1 MASKNKTPREITF
14 RIRRFDPE
22 TDSAP
27 SWQEYRL
34 HVTEGMTV
42 LEALHEI
49 KAQQAPTLA
58 WRSSCRM
65 GVCGSCGMFINELPQ
80 LACQT
85 QVLHLGTDVITVA
98 PLPNYPNVKDLVPD
112 LEPLIQK
119 HAAIKPFIVHPNSQ
133 EMDVPTGE
141 FLQTAKEREA
151 FSQFTYCIK
160 CGLCLAACPTVAT
173 DPLFLGPQ
181 ALAQAYRYTADN
193 RDCGLQ
199 ERLEAIDRFHGP
211 YQCHL
216 AGACSQA
223 CPKGVDPAFGIQLL
237 KRTLVLDSIGFGK
250 KKSSVAKVRPLA
262 PSGVVKA
269 IEEFAPPPR
278 TVNQ

>member
-1 MASKNKTPREITF
+1 MSDKKTTPREITF
-14 RIRRFDPE
+14 RVRRFDPD

-27 SWQEYRL
+27 YWSKYRL
-34 HVTEGMTV
+34 DVHDGMTV
-42 LEALHEI
+42 LEALHQL
-49 KAQQAPTLA
+49 KAEQEPTLA

-65 GVCGSCGMFINELPQ
+65 GVCGSCGMYINGLPQ

-85 QVLHLGTDVITVA
+85 QVLQLGTDVVTVA
-98 PLPNYPNVKDLVPD
+98 PLPNYDNVKDLVPD
-112 LEPLIQK
+112 LEPLIEK
-119 HAAIKPFIVHPNSQ
+119 HAAVKPYIIYIDQIEIDS
-133 EMDVPTGE
+133 PTAE
-141 FLQTAKEREA
+141 FQQTPDERES
-151 FSQFTYCIK
+151 FSQFTHCIK

-181 ALAQAYRYTADN
+181 ALAQAYRYTADT
-193 RDCGLQ
+193 RDFGLR
-199 ERLEAIDRFHGP
+199 ERLEAIDIFHGP

-223 CPKGVDPAFGIQLL
+223 CPKGVDPAFAIQLL

-250 KKSSVAKVRPLA
+250 KKSSLAKLMPLA
-262 PSGVVKA
+262 DVVKA

-278 TVNQ
+278 TV

>member
-1 MASKNKTPREITF
+1 MTASRKTTTPREITF
-14 RIRRFDPE
+14 RVRRFDPD

-27 SWQEYRL
+27 HWGEYRL
-34 HVTEGMTV
+34 DVHDGMTV
-42 LEALHEI
+42 LEALCQL
-49 KAQQAPTLA
+49 KAQQEPTLS

-65 GVCGSCGMFINELPQ
+65 GVCGSCGMFINELPM

-85 QVLHLGTDVITVA
+85 QVLHLETDVVTIA
-98 PLPNYPNVKDLVPD
+98 PLPNYDNVKDLVPD
-112 LEPLIQK
+112 LAPLIEK
-119 HAAIKPFIVHPNSQ
+119 HAAVKPYIIYLDQIEIDSPS
-133 EMDVPTGE
+133 GE
-141 FLQTAKEREA
+141 FLQTPDEREA
-151 FSQFTYCIK
+151 FSQFTHCIK

-181 ALAQAYRYTADN
+181 ALAQPSRYTADN
-193 RDCGLQ
+193 RDCG
-199 ERLEAIDRFHGP
+199 RKDRIEAIDIFHGP

-237 KRTLVLDSIGFGK
+237 KRALVLDSIGFGK
-250 KKSSVAKVRPLA
+250 KKSSVAKIMPLA
-262 PSGVVKA
+262 DVVKA

-278 TVNQ
+278 TV

>member
-1 MASKNKTPREITF
+1 MNMTDKTATPRDITF
-14 RIRRFDPE
+14 RVRRYDPDIDPLPHFD
-22 TDSAP
+22 
-27 SWQEYRL
+27 EYRIFV
-34 HVTEGMTV
+34 HDGMTV

-49 KAQQAPTLA
+49 KAHQEPTLA

-65 GVCGSCGMFINELPQ
+65 GVCGSCGMFINHLPM

-85 QVLHLGTDVITVA
+85 QVLHLGTDVVTVA
-98 PLPNYPNVKDLVPD
+98 PLPNYENVKDLVPN
-112 LEPLIQK
+112 LEPLIEK
-119 HAAIKPFIVHPNSQ
+119 HAAIKPFIIFSNQ
-133 EMDVPTGE
+133 EEIDEPTGE
-141 FLQTAKEREA
+141 FLQTPAERE
-151 FSQFTYCIK
+151 SISLFTHCIK

-181 ALAQAYRYTADN
+181 ALAQAYRYSADN

-199 ERLEAIDRFHGP
+199 DRLEAIDIFHGP

-223 CPKGVDPAFGIQLL
+223 CPKGVDPAFAIQLL

-250 KKSSVAKVRPLA
+250 KKSKLAKVMPLA
-262 PSGVVKA
+262 DVVKQ

-278 TVNQ
+278 TV

>member
-1 MASKNKTPREITF
+1 MIDKTTMPREMTF
-14 RIRRFDPE
+14 RVRRFDPD

-27 SWQEYRL
+27 HWNEYRL
-34 HVTEGMTV
+34 DVHDGMTV
-42 LEALHEI
+42 LEALHQL
-49 KAQQAPTLA
+49 KAQQEPTLS

-65 GVCGSCGMFINELPQ
+65 GVCGSCGMFINDLPM

-85 QVLHLGTDVITVA
+85 QVLHLGTDVVTIA
-98 PLPNYPNVKDLVPD
+98 PLPNYDNVKDLVPD
-112 LEPLIQK
+112 LAPLIEK
-119 HAAIKPFIVHPNSQ
+119 HAAVKPYIIYLDQIEIDEPS
-133 EMDVPTGE
+133 GE
-141 FLQTAKEREA
+141 FLQTPDEREA
-151 FSQFTYCIK
+151 FSQFTHCIK

-193 RDCGLQ
+193 RDWGMK
-199 ERLEAIDRFHGP
+199 ERIEAIDIFHGP

-237 KRTLVLDSIGFGK
+237 KRALVLDSIGFEK
-250 KKSSVAKVRPLA
+250 KKSSVAKVMPLA
-262 PSGVVKA
+262 DVVKA

-278 TVNQ
+278 TVGK

>member
-1 MASKNKTPREITF
+1 MSDKTTTPREITF
-14 RIRRFDPE
+14 RVRRFDPD

-27 SWQEYRL
+27 HWSEYRL
-34 HVTEGMTV
+34 DVHDGMTV
-42 LEALHEI
+42 LEALHQL
-49 KAQQAPTLA
+49 KAQQEPTLS

-65 GVCGSCGMFINELPQ
+65 GVCGSCGMFINDLPQ

-85 QVLHLGTDVITVA
+85 QVLHLETDVVTIA
-98 PLPNYPNVKDLVPD
+98 PLPNYDNVKDLVPN
-112 LEPLIQK
+112 LKPLIEK
-119 HAAIKPFIVHPNSQ
+119 HAAVKPYIIYLDQMEIDS
-133 EMDVPTGE
+133 PTGE
-141 FLQTAKEREA
+141 FLQTPEEREA
-151 FSQFTYCIK
+151 FSQFTHCIK

-193 RDCGLQ
+193 RDCGMK
-199 ERLEAIDRFHGP
+199 ERIEAIDIFHGP

-237 KRTLVLDSIGFGK
+237 KRALVLDSIGFGK
-250 KKSSVAKVRPLA
+250 KKSSVAKVMPLA
-262 PSGVVKA
+262 DVVKA
-269 IEEFAPPPR
+269 IEEFTPPTR
-278 TVNQ
+278 TV

>member
-1 MASKNKTPREITF
+1 MNMADKKTTPREITF
-14 RIRRFDPE
+14 RVRRFDPDA
-22 TDSAP
+22 DSAP
-27 SWQEYRL
+27 YWKEYRL
-34 HVTEGMTV
+34 NVTEGMTV
-42 LEALHEI
+42 LEALHEL

-65 GVCGSCGMFINELPQ
+65 GVCGSCGMFINDLPQ

-85 QVLHLGTDVITVA
+85 QVLHLGTDVVTVA
-98 PLPNYPNVKDLVPD
+98 PLPNYANVKDLVPN
-112 LEPLIQK
+112 LEPLIEK
-119 HAAIKPFIVHPNSQ
+119 HAAIKPFVIHPNRQ
-133 EMDVPTGE
+133 EIDQPTGE
-141 FLQTAKEREA
+141 FLQTPEEREA
-151 FSQFTYCIK
+151 ISQFTYCIK

-199 ERLEAIDRFHGP
+199 ERLEAIDIFHGP

-250 KKSSVAKVRPLA
+250 RKSLVPHATPLA
-262 PSGVVKA
+262 DVVQA
-269 IEEFAPPPR
+269 LEEFAPPAR
-278 TVNQ
+278 TV

>member
-1 MASKNKTPREITF
+1 MAYKNTTPREITF
-14 RIRRFDPE
+14 RVRRFDPD

-27 SWQEYRL
+27 YWKQYRL
-34 HVTEGMTV
+34 NVTEGMTV

-65 GVCGSCGMFINELPQ
+65 GVCGSCGMFINDLPQ

-85 QVLHLGTDVITVA
+85 QVLHLGTDMVTIA
-98 PLPNYPNVKDLVPD
+98 PLPNYPNVKDLVPN
-112 LEPLIQK
+112 LEPLIEK
-119 HAAIKPFIVHPNSQ
+119 HAAIKPFIIHPNQQ
-133 EMDVPTGE
+133 EIDEPTGE
-141 FLQTAKEREA
+141 FLQTPEEREA
-151 FSQFTYCIK
+151 ISQFTYCIK

-193 RDCGLQ
+193 RDCGLR
-199 ERLEAIDRFHGP
+199 ERLEAIDVFHGP

-250 KKSSVAKVRPLA
+250 KKSSVAHVNPLA
-262 PSGVVKA
+262 DVVKA
-269 IEEFAPPPR
+269 LGEFAPPPR
-278 TVNQ
+278 TV

>member
-1 MASKNKTPREITF
+1 
-14 RIRRFDPE
+14 
-22 TDSAP
+22 
-27 SWQEYRL
+27 
-34 HVTEGMTV
+34 
-42 LEALHEI
+42 
-49 KAQQAPTLA
+49 
-58 WRSSCRM
+58 
-65 GVCGSCGMFINELPQ
+65 
-80 LACQT
+80 
-85 QVLHLGTDVITVA
+85 
-98 PLPNYPNVKDLVPD
+98 
-112 LEPLIQK
+112 
-119 HAAIKPFIVHPNSQ
+119 
-133 EMDVPTGE
+133 
-141 FLQTAKEREA
+141 
-151 FSQFTYCIK
+151 
-160 CGLCLAACPTVAT
+160 LAACPTVAT

-250 KKSSVAKVRPLA
+250 KKSSIAKVSPLA
-262 PSGVVKA
+262 DVVKA

>member
-1 MASKNKTPREITF
+1 MNMAHKNTTPREITF
-14 RIRRFDPE
+14 RVRRFDPD

-27 SWQEYRL
+27 YWKEYHL
-34 HVTEGMTV
+34 NITEGMTV

-65 GVCGSCGMFINELPQ
+65 GVCGSCGMFINDLPQ

-85 QVLHLGTDVITVA
+85 QVLHLGTDVVTVA
-98 PLPNYPNVKDLVPD
+98 PLPNYATVKDLVPN
-112 LEPLIQK
+112 LEPLIEK
-119 HAAIKPFIVHPNSQ
+119 HAAIKPFIIHPSRQ
-133 EMDVPTGE
+133 EIDEPTGE
-141 FLQTAKEREA
+141 FLQTPEEREA
-151 FSQFTYCIK
+151 ISQFTYCIK

-181 ALAQAYRYTADN
+181 ALAQVYRYTADN

-199 ERLEAIDRFHGP
+199 ERLEAVDVFHGP

-250 KKSSVAKVRPLA
+250 KKSSVARVNPLA

-269 IEEFAPPPR
+269 LDEFAPPPR
-278 TVNQ
+278 TV

>member
-1 MASKNKTPREITF
+1 MAASQTLTRREITF
-14 RIRRFDPE
+14 RLRRFDPE
-22 TDSAP
+22 TDPAP
-27 SWQEYRL
+27 HWDTYIL
-34 HVTEGMTV
+34 NVHDGMTV
-42 LEALHEI
+42 LEALHQI
-49 KAQQAPTLA
+49 KAEQEPTLA

-65 GVCGSCGMFINELPQ
+65 GVCGSCGMFINDFPM

-85 QVLHLGTDVITVA
+85 QVLHLNSDIVTIE

-112 LEPLIQK
+112 LRPLIEK
-119 HAAIKPFIVHPNSQ
+119 HVTVKPFIIQPDTTEVD
-133 EMDVPTGE
+133 EPTGE
-141 FLQTAKEREA
+141 FLQSAEEREA

-199 ERLEAIDRFHGP
+199 ERLEAIDVFHGP
-211 YQCHL
+211 YQCHM
-216 AGACSQA
+216 AGACSVA
-223 CPKGVDPAFGIQLL
+223 CPKGVDPAFAIQLL

-250 KKSSVAKVRPLA
+250 KKSSVAKVIPLA
-262 PSGVVKA
+262 EVVKA

>member
-1 MASKNKTPREITF
+1 MASANTTPREITF
-14 RIRRFDPE
+14 RIRRFDP
-22 TDSAP
+22 DNDAAP
-27 SWQEYRL
+27 RWEQYRL

-42 LEALHEI
+42 LEALHEL
-49 KAQQAPTLA
+49 KAQQAPSLA

-65 GVCGSCGMFINELPQ
+65 GVCGSCGMFINSLPQ

-85 QVLHLGTDVITVA
+85 QVLHLGTDVVTVA

-112 LEPLIQK
+112 LEPLIEK
-119 HAAIKPFIVHPNSQ
+119 HAAIKPFIIHPNVR
-133 EMDVPTGE
+133 EMDEPSGE
-141 FLQTAKEREA
+141 FLQTPDEREA

-181 ALAQAYRYTADN
+181 ALAQAYRYTVDN
-193 RDCGLQ
+193 RDCGLP
-199 ERLEAIDRFHGP
+199 ERLEAIDAFHGP

-223 CPKGVDPAFGIQLL
+223 CPKGVDPALGIQLL

-250 KKSSVAKVRPLA
+250 KKSSVAKVSPLA
-262 PSGVVKA
+262 DIVRA

-278 TVNQ
+278 TVNP

>member
-1 MASKNKTPREITF
+1 MTASRNKNTPREITF
-14 RIRRFDPE
+14 RVRRFDPD

-27 SWQEYRL
+27 HWDSYTL
-34 HVTEGMTV
+34 SVTDGMTV
-42 LEALHEI
+42 LEALHEL
-49 KAQQAPTLA
+49 KATQEPTLA

-65 GVCGSCGMFINELPQ
+65 GVCGSCGMFINDLPQ

-85 QVLHLGTDVITVA
+85 QVLHLGTDVVTIA
-98 PLPNYPNVKDLVPD
+98 PLPNYDNVKDLVPN
-112 LEPLIQK
+112 LEPLIKK
-119 HAAIKPFIVHPNSQ
+119 HAAVKPYIIYLDQMEIDF
-133 EMDVPTGE
+133 PTGE
-141 FLQTAKEREA
+141 FLQTPDERET

-193 RDCGLQ
+193 RDCGMK
-199 ERLEAIDRFHGP
+199 ERIEAIDIFHGP

-237 KRTLVLDSIGFGK
+237 KRALVLDSIGFGK
-250 KKSSVAKVRPLA
+250 KKSSVAKVMPLA
-262 PSGVVKA
+262 DVVKA
-269 IEEFAPPPR
+269 LEEFAPPPR
-278 TVNQ
+278 TV

>member
-1 MASKNKTPREITF
+1 MAHKNITPREITF
-14 RIRRFDPE
+14 RVHRFDPD
-22 TDSAP
+22 TDAAP
-27 SWQEYRL
+27 SWKEYRL

-65 GVCGSCGMFINELPQ
+65 GVCGSCGMFINALPQ

-85 QVLHLGTDVITVA
+85 QVLHLGTDFVTVA
-98 PLPNYPNVKDLVPD
+98 PLPNYPNVKDLVPN
-112 LEPLIQK
+112 LEPLIEK
-119 HAAIKPFIVHPNSQ
+119 HAAIKPFIVHPVSR
-133 EMDVPTGE
+133 EMETPTGE
-141 FLQTAKEREA
+141 FLQTPEEREA

-199 ERLEAIDRFHGP
+199 ERLEAIDAFHGP

-223 CPKGVDPAFGIQLL
+223 CPKGVDPALGIQLL
-237 KRTLVLDSIGFGK
+237 KRTMVLDGIGFGK
-250 KKSSVAKVRPLA
+250 KKSSVARVSPLA
-262 PSGVVKA
+262 DVVKA

-278 TVNQ
+278 TVNP

>member
-1 MASKNKTPREITF
+1 MTVSQTTPTSRQITF
-14 RIRRFDPE
+14 RVRRFDPE
-22 TDSAP
+22 TDPAP
-27 SWQEYRL
+27 HWDSYTL
-34 HVTEGMTV
+34 NVPDGMTV
-42 LEALHEI
+42 LEALHQI
-49 KAQQAPTLA
+49 KAEKEPTLA

-65 GVCGSCGMFINELPQ
+65 GVCGSCGMFINDLPR

-85 QVLHLGTDVITVA
+85 QVLHLDTNVVTVA
-98 PLPNYPNVKDLVPD
+98 PLPNYPNVKDLVPN
-112 LEPLIQK
+112 LEPLIEK
-119 HAAIKPFIVHPNSQ
+119 HAAIKPFIIHPNPQ
-133 EMDVPTGE
+133 ELDDPSGE
-141 FLQTAKEREA
+141 FLQTPEEREA

-199 ERLEAIDRFHGP
+199 ERLEAIDVFHGP
-211 YQCHL
+211 YQCHM
-216 AGACSQA
+216 AGACSVA

-250 KKSSVAKVRPLA
+250 RKSSVTKISPLA
-262 PSGVVKA
+262 EVVKS
-269 IEEFAPPPR
+269 IEEFAPPKR
-278 TVNQ
+278 TV

>member
-1 MASKNKTPREITF
+1 MSDKITTPREITF
-14 RIRRFDPE
+14 RVRRFDPD

-27 SWQEYRL
+27 HWSEYRL
-34 HVTEGMTV
+34 DVHEGMTV
-42 LEALHEI
+42 LEALHQL
-49 KAQQAPTLA
+49 KAQKEPTLA

-85 QVLHLGTDVITVA
+85 QVLHLGTDVVTIA
-98 PLPNYPNVKDLVPD
+98 PLPNYDNVKDLVPD
-112 LEPLIQK
+112 LAPLIEK
-119 HAAIKPFIVHPNSQ
+119 HAAVKPYIIYLDQVEIDS
-133 EMDVPTGE
+133 PTGE
-141 FLQTAKEREA
+141 FLQTPDEREA
-151 FSQFTYCIK
+151 FSQFTHCIK

-193 RDCGLQ
+193 RDCGMK
-199 ERLEAIDRFHGP
+199 ERIEAIDIFHGP

-237 KRTLVLDSIGFGK
+237 KRALVLDGIGFGK
-250 KKSSVAKVRPLA
+250 KKSSVAKVMPLA
-262 PSGVVKA
+262 DVVKA

-278 TVNQ
+278 TV

>member
-1 MASKNKTPREITF
+1 MADTKLITF
-14 RIRRFDPE
+14 RVRRYDPDKDTTPHWE
-22 TDSAP
+22 EHKLNVPD
-27 SWQEYRL
+27 
-34 HVTEGMTV
+34 GMTV

-49 KAQQAPTLA
+49 KAEQAPTLA

-65 GVCGSCGMFINELPQ
+65 GVCGSCGMFINELPM

-85 QVLHLGTDVITVA
+85 QVLHLGTDVVTVA
-98 PLPNYPNVKDLVPD
+98 PLPNYDNVKDLVPN

-119 HAAIKPFIVHPNSQ
+119 HAAIKPFIILSNS
-133 EMDVPTGE
+133 EEIDHPTGE
-141 FLQTAKEREA
+141 FIQSVEQRDEY
-151 FSQFTYCIK
+151 SQFTFCIK

-181 ALAQAYRYTADN
+181 ALAQAYRYTIDS
-193 RDCGLQ
+193 RDCGLN
-199 ERLEAIDRFHGP
+199 ERLEAIDAFHGP
-211 YQCHL
+211 YQCHM

-250 KKSSVAKVRPLA
+250 KESHVSKVMPLA
-262 PSGVVKA
+262 DVVKQ

-278 TVNQ
+278 TVK